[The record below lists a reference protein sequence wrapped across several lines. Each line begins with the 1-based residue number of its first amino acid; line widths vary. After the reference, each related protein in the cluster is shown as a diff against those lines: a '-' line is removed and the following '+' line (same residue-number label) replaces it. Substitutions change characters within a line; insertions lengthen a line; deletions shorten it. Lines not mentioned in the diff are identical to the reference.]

1 MGKVDSKTDLTTTET
16 LLLDTM
22 VMGFQ
27 MIYFYKEDL
36 ELSIKTHC
44 IVYNVLHVF
53 MQLNCIE
60 FFIVS

>member
-1 MGKVDSKTDLTTTET
+1 MGKVDSKADLTITET
-16 LLLDTM
+16 LLLDTV

-27 MIYFYKEDL
+27 MIFHKEDL
-36 ELSIKTHC
+36 ELSINTHC
-44 IVYNVLHVF
+44 IIYNMLHIF